1 MPRRV
6 VGGLIQAAT
15 KEIFNGP
22 CFCPSQDAHWY
33 DMAEPV
39 AGPTTNDRRPDS
51 YGPMAEQL
59 P

>member
-1 MPRRV
+1 MPRCV
-6 VGGLIQAAT
+6 
-15 KEIFNGP
+15 FNGP
-22 CFCPSQDAHWY
+22 YFCPSQDARWY

-51 YGPMAEQL
+51 YGPLAEQL

>member
-1 MPRRV
+1 MSRRV

-15 KEIFNGP
+15 PEIFNDP
-22 CFCPSQDAHWY
+22 YFCPSQGARWH

-39 AGPTTNDRRPDS
+39 PAPITEPVVAEMDLDL
-51 YGPMAEQL
+51 AEQL